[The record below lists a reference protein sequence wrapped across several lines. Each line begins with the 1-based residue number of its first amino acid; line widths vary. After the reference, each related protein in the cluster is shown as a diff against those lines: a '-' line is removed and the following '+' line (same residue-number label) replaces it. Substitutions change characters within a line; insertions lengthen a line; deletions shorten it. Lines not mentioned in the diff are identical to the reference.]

1 MFIGARVVFDTT
13 EAEGYV
19 FGTTLAPF
27 FRIAFARNR
36 RGTKDLW
43 PRRLVP
49 GRMEQVLLKK
59 WRCGPD

>member
-43 PRRLVP
+43 PRR
-49 GRMEQVLLKK
+49 
-59 WRCGPD
+59 